1 MKLYNIVKVYTSTV
15 GTGTVTLGSAVP
27 SFITF
32 ATAGVVN
39 GSTVSYAI
47 EDGNNREVGTG
58 TYTSG
63 AETLTR
69 SVVTSTN
76 SNNLITLSG
85 NAVVF
90 ITGLAADLSSDTAAT
105 ANTLVIRNGSGNFAL
120 GTPTSGTLTNCT
132 GLPVSTGI
140 SGLGANVATFLATPS
155 SANLASA
162 VTDETGSGALV
173 FGTSPTIATPT
184 ITTSA
189 TVPLVIGGTGTTS
202 TLTLRSTSGVGT
214 TGADIIFQA
223 GNNGATEV
231 MRLQNGGNV
240 GIGTGST
247 IRSILNTNVG
257 TITGPAVTAGLT
269 LSATYSGVTAV
280 NTIDWNY
287 VNQSASPVRLGATF
301 NSDGS
306 GMEMVFYT
314 STSFSSNGSERV
326 RINKDGNV
334 GIGTSSP
341 ATESTNAKLAVVG
354 SLNQS
359 ASTLATSNSNAG
371 FTVRANASSGYQLAV
386 GATSVDGSPYIQ
398 GVNYNGG
405 AVPSNLTLQG
415 YGGNVGI
422 GTTPSYRLHVSG
434 GRSVFVANSEPYS
447 VGVGYTSSSA
457 YWIGSNS
464 ANNALV
470 FSEGGGSE
478 RMRIDS
484 SGNVKIGGTAD
495 RATTAGTA
503 HLDIFNGTAPAGT
516 LANGI
521 SIYSSSGEA
530 YVMDAAGN
538 ATLFSPHDRETNEWI
553 FDSTDTRTGKRLK
566 INVERLLRFINDH
579 FGLDCVHDLME
590 EA

>member
-32 ATAGVVN
+32 ATAGVIT

-58 TYTSG
+58 VYTSG

-69 SVVTSTN
+69 TVVTSTN
-76 SNNLITLSG
+76 SNNAITLSG

-173 FGTSPTIATPT
+173 FGTSPTIATPA

-240 GIGTGST
+240 GIGTPSPSNKLHVVGIVQIDQVSGSADLYMGSSVT
-247 IRSILNTNVG
+247 GLG
-257 TITGPAVTAGLT
+257 GKIT
-269 LSATYSGVTAV
+269 YD
-280 NTIDWNY
+280 NN
-287 VNQSASPVRLGATF
+287 NVRLL
-301 NSDGS
+301 
-306 GMEMVFYT
+306 
-314 STSFSSNGSERV
+314 FSVGGSERARLDSSTGNFAV
-326 RINKDGNV
+326 GSTTISNGRIYAQHSGGARAMAFSGDAGTTVCALTTASNTAYIGAISGGGVATQLCLDVVNGRV
-334 GIGTSSP
+334 GIGTASP
-341 ATESTNAKLAVVG
+341 ASQLELSLDSASKPSTNTWTIASDARLKTVKGEYQKGLAEICQVRPVSYEYNG
-354 SLNQS
+354 K
-359 ASTLATSNSNAG
+359 AG
-371 FTVRANASSGYQLAV
+371 FIADGKDKVSILAQELMQV
-386 GATSVDGSPYIQ
+386 FPECVDTFKGKLEEDGPEIDLY
-398 GVNYNGG
+398 NYNGH
-405 AVPSNLTLQG
+405 AITFAL
-415 YGGNVGI
+415 I
-422 GTTPSYRLHVSG
+422 
-434 GRSVFVANSEPYS
+434 
-447 VGVGYTSSSA
+447 
-457 YWIGSNS
+457 
-464 ANNALV
+464 NAIKELKAK
-470 FSEGGGSE
+470 
-478 RMRIDS
+478 ID
-484 SGNVKIGGTAD
+484 I
-495 RATTAGTA
+495 
-503 HLDIFNGTAPAGT
+503 L
-516 LANGI
+516 
-521 SIYSSSGEA
+521 EA
-530 YVMDAAGN
+530 RN
-538 ATLFSPHDRETNEWI
+538 
-553 FDSTDTRTGKRLK
+553 
-566 INVERLLRFINDH
+566 
-579 FGLDCVHDLME
+579 
-590 EA
+590 